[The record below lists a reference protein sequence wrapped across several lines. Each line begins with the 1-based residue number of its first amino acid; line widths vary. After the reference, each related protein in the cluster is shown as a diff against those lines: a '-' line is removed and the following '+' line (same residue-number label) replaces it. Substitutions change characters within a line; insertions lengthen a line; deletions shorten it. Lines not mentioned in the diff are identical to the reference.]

1 MILGIPNEILEGEKR
16 VALVPAHVPSLQKLG
31 FVIHME
37 VGAGLSAGFTD
48 KMYEDE
54 GVKIIKTQDQLFTES
69 KIILHVRGLG
79 TTDDAEA
86 GYINNLKENQILI
99 GLLYPF
105 NNKKI
110 VNKLAS
116 KKIMSFAM
124 ELIPRITRA
133 QSMDVLSSQANIAG
147 YKAGLIAADTLPKMF
162 PMMMTS
168 AGTATPARVF
178 IIGAGVAG
186 LQAIAT
192 CNRLGAIVSSYD
204 IRPAV
209 KEQVQSLGAK
219 FVEFELDAGES
230 EDKGGYAKE
239 MDDAFYKKQQQMMR
253 DVIAEHDVVI
263 TTAAIPGK
271 KAPVLVTKDMV
282 SAMKHGSV
290 IVDLAAESGGNCEV
304 TEPGKTIDVNGVTVL
319 GPMNVPSMV
328 PFHASQ
334 MYSKNIANFLGLM
347 VDKEGKFEINTEDEV
362 ISGSLVTDSGAVVHE
377 AVKQAIG

>member
-1 MILGIPNEILEGEKR
+1 MIIGIPNEILEGEKR
-16 VALVPAHVPSLQKLG
+16 VALAPSNVPSLQKLG
-31 FVIHME
+31 FIVHIE
-37 VGAGLSAGFTD
+37 AGAGLSAGFTD

-54 GVKIIKTQDQLFTES
+54 GVKIISNQDELISGSE
-69 KIILHVRGLG
+69 IILHVRGLG
-79 TTDDAEA
+79 TSNDPNA
-86 GYINNLKENQILI
+86 GYTQKLKNKILI
-99 GLLYPF
+99 GLLDPF
-105 NNKKI
+105 NNPEVVKS
-110 VNKLAS
+110 LAS
-116 KKIMSFAM
+116 NGVQAFAM

-147 YKAGLIAADTLPKMF
+147 YKAALIAADSLPKMF

-219 FVEFELDAGES
+219 FVEFDLDTGES

-271 KAPVLVTKDMV
+271 KAPILVTSDMV

-304 TEPGKTIDVNGVTVL
+304 TKPGETIDVGGVTVI
-319 GPMNVPSMV
+319 GPKNVPSMV

-334 MYSKNIANFLGLM
+334 MYSKNLANFLGLM
-347 VDKEGKFEINTEDEV
+347 VDKEGKFEINKEDEV
-362 ISGSLVTDSGAVVHE
+362 ISGALVTDGGAVVHE
-377 AVKQAIG
+377 TVKQAIG

>member
-1 MILGIPNEILEGEKR
+1 MKIGIPNEILEGEKR
-16 VALVPAHVPSLQKLG
+16 VAIVPAHVPSLQKYG
-31 FVIHME
+31 FVVHLE
-37 VGAGLSAGFTD
+37 AGAGLSAGFTD

-54 GVKIIKTQDQLFTES
+54 GVKIVGSSDELIKEV

-79 TTDDAEA
+79 TSNDPNA
-86 GYINNLKENQILI
+86 GYTQKLNNHILI
-99 GLLYPF
+99 GLLDPF
-105 NNKKI
+105 NNPDVVKT
-110 VNKLAS
+110 LAS
-116 KKIMSFAM
+116 NNVQAFAM

-133 QSMDVLSSQANIAG
+133 QGMDVLSSQANIAG
-147 YKAGLIAADTLPKMF
+147 YKAALIAADSLPKMF

-168 AGTATPARVF
+168 AGTITPARVF
-178 IIGAGVAG
+178 VIGAGVAG

-192 CNRLGAIVSSYD
+192 CNRLGAIVSAYD

-219 FVEFELDAGES
+219 FVEFDLDTGEA

-239 MDDAFYKKQQQMMR
+239 MDEAFYKKQQQMMR
-253 DVIAEHDVVI
+253 DVIAENDVVI
-263 TTAAIPGK
+263 TTAAVPGK

-290 IVDLAAESGGNCEV
+290 IVDLAAEQGGNCEV
-304 TEPGKTIDVNGVTVL
+304 TEPGNTIDTEGVKVI
-319 GPMNVPSMV
+319 GPLNVPSMV

-334 MYSKNIANFLGLM
+334 MYSKNLANFLGLM

-362 ISGSLVTDSGAVVHE
+362 ISGALVTNGGAVVHE
-377 AVKQAIG
+377 TVKEAIG

>member
-1 MILGIPNEILEGEKR
+1 MIIGVPNEILEGEKR
-16 VALVPAHVPSLQKLG
+16 VAVSPSNVPALQKAG
-31 FVIHME
+31 FSVIME
-37 VGAGLSAGFTD
+37 VDAGLSAGFTD

-54 GVKIIKTQDQLFTES
+54 GVRIVSNQDELFTQA

-79 TTDDAEA
+79 TTNDPNA
-86 GYINNLKENQILI
+86 GYTQKLKNTILI
-99 GLLYPF
+99 GLLDPF
-105 NNKKI
+105 NNPDVVKT
-110 VNKLAS
+110 LAS
-116 KKIMSFAM
+116 NNVQAFAM
-124 ELIPRITRA
+124 ELVPRITRA

-147 YKAGLIAADTLPKMF
+147 YKAALIAADALPKMF

-192 CNRLGAIVSSYD
+192 CNRLGAIVSAYD

-219 FVEFELDAGES
+219 FVEFDLETGES

-271 KAPVLVTKDMV
+271 KAPVLVTADMV

-304 TEPGKTIDVNGVTVL
+304 TKPGETIDVNGVQVI

-334 MYSKNIANFLGLM
+334 MYSKNLANFLALM
-347 VDKEGKFEINTEDEV
+347 VNKEGKFEINKEDEV
-362 ISGSLVTDSGAVVHE
+362 ITGSLVTDGGAVVHE

>member
-1 MILGIPNEILEGEKR
+1 MKIGIPNEILEGEKR
-16 VALVPAHVPSLQKLG
+16 VAIVPAHVPSLQKHG
-31 FVIHME
+31 FVVHLE
-37 VGAGLSAGFTD
+37 AGAGLSAGFTD

-54 GVKIIKTQDQLFTES
+54 GVKIVGSSDELIKEV

-79 TTDDAEA
+79 TSNDPNA
-86 GYINNLKENQILI
+86 GYTQKLNNHILI
-99 GLLYPF
+99 GLLDPF
-105 NNKKI
+105 NNPDVVKT
-110 VNKLAS
+110 LAS
-116 KKIMSFAM
+116 NNVQAFAM

-133 QSMDVLSSQANIAG
+133 QGMDVLSSQANIAG
-147 YKAGLIAADTLPKMF
+147 YKAALIAADSLPKMF

-168 AGTATPARVF
+168 AGTITPARVF
-178 IIGAGVAG
+178 VIGAGVAG

-192 CNRLGAIVSSYD
+192 CNRLGAIVSAYD

-219 FVEFELDAGES
+219 FVEFDLDTGEA

-239 MDDAFYKKQQQMMR
+239 MDEAFYKKQQQMMR
-253 DVIAEHDVVI
+253 DVIAENDVVI
-263 TTAAIPGK
+263 TTAAVPGK

-290 IVDLAAESGGNCEV
+290 IVDLAAEQGGNCEV
-304 TEPGKTIDVNGVTVL
+304 TEPGNTIDTEGVKVI
-319 GPMNVPSMV
+319 GPLNVPSMV

-334 MYSKNIANFLGLM
+334 MYSKNLANFLGLM

-362 ISGSLVTDSGAVVHE
+362 ISGALVTNGGAVVHE
-377 AVKQAIG
+377 TVKEAIG